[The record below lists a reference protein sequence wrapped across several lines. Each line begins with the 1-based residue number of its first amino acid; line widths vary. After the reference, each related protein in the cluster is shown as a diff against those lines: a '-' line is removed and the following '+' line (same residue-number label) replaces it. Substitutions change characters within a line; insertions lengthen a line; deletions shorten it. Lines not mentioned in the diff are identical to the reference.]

1 MPQGISYTQFTYSG
15 LFANDISAGD
25 AGSQIVVVAFSVTNS
40 GSVAGVETPQLY
52 LRFPPEAGEPPKQLK
67 GFRKTMVLAP
77 GATERFESTSAFTLA
92 PRDFSIWDVE
102 THSWAVARGE
112 FEVMVGASS
121 CDIRQR
127 ATVTINW

>member
-1 MPQGISYTQFTYSG
+1 LPQGISYTQFTYSG

-67 GFRKTMVLAP
+67 GF
-77 GATERFESTSAFTLA
+77 ESTSAFTLA